1 MPPTAYS
8 PPLCRSLV
16 PLRIEF
22 SSNYSQA
29 CGNVVLYDGSASQP
43 RSAVPRSRLFAAASR
58 IGTGGSS
65 SLTVKPA
72 QLAVFTDGHKGT
84 ALSLATAGAAAS
96 FSFMTRD
103 EFFNMRSDQSVRA
116 DCAADADCTL
126 SVRIV
131 PSAPQA
137 SLSNRAKSGTIALH
151 SVNNFFDVAYTLT
164 AAGVYSLAVA
174 AVHRLPSGES
184 TTEPRVVFS
193 IARCLALLIA
203 QWLYSL
209 LIRHLLGG
217 SRRNVLQRC
226 RHERAGFF

>member
-1 MPPTAYS
+1 M
-8 PPLCRSLV
+8 
-16 PLRIEF
+16 
-22 SSNYSQA
+22 
-29 CGNVVLYDGSASQP
+29 LYEASASQP

-72 QLAVFTDGHKGT
+72 QLAVFTDGHRGT

-116 DCAADADCTL
+116 DCAVDTDCTL

-151 SVNNFFDVAYTLT
+151 SVNNYFDVAYTLT

-174 AVHRLPSGES
+174 AVYRLPSGENA
-184 TTEPRVVFS
+184 TEP
-193 IARCLALLIA
+193 LL
-203 QWLYSL
+203 
-209 LIRHLLGG
+209 
-217 SRRNVLQRC
+217 C
-226 RHERAGFF
+226 R